1 MPLFF
6 ETIDCCTLEFVGI
19 ALAARC
25 GLLSDAVEA
34 SDGGVGGVMA
44 LLLGTL
50 LAWRFGLSGVV

>member
-1 MPLFF
+1 MGVPL
-6 ETIDCCTLEFVGI
+6 V
-19 ALAARC
+19 AARC
-25 GLLSDAVEA
+25 GFVSNAPEA